1 MRLSVKFFCAAY
13 LIVLLASGICGIV
26 VIRSVTHALWEA
38 RVQQTETAAA
48 YAAENWTA
56 LADLSLGKLSETKR
70 TAMLRQIKAS
80 LDDSVSSVKAYSAE
94 ELSSEY
100 RILSHGEG
108 FFRYVHKEERL
119 FLEISCLLFN
129 GGDSYCLIL
138 SSDFTDLQT
147 QCRYFWNLYGIVV
160 FSVAAV
166 SGALLFLTAKKTTSP
181 LNTLNKLAGEISA
194 GNYGKKIRIKTS
206 DRELASLSES
216 FNTMSEAIRR
226 KIGELTEEKENR
238 DRFVGDFTH
247 EMKTPMTA
255 IIGYSQM
262 LSAYDLSPAEQKEA
276 SKAICREAKRLEKL
290 SLQLL
295 ELYVYRNDTIETEPI
310 ATDFLEEQLRTA
322 LIYSAKKYKMHLAV
336 SLERAIVI
344 ADGVLLLS
352 LLYNLADNGFK
363 ASRPGDTV
371 EITGQVYGETYLFSV
386 TDHGKGI
393 SPEHLKH
400 ITEPFYREDKARSRK
415 LGGAGLGLS
424 LAKEIAALH
433 GTRLQ
438 FQSRP
443 GEGTVVTFSLKMGG
457 ADDV

>member
-1 MRLSVKFFCAAY
+1 MRLSAKFFCTAY

-38 RVQQTETAAA
+38 RVMQTETAAA
-48 YAAENWTA
+48 YAAESWTA
-56 LADLSLGKLSETKR
+56 LADLSPGKLSETKR

-100 RILSHGEG
+100 RTLSHGEG

-147 QCRYFWNLYGIVV
+147 QCRFFWNLYGIVV

-206 DRELASLSES
+206 DREIASLSES

-262 LSAYDLSPAEQKEA
+262 LSSYDLSPAEQKEA

-295 ELYVYRNDTIETEPI
+295 ELYVYRNDTIETELI
-310 ATDFLEEQLRTA
+310 ETEALEEQLRTA
-322 LIYSAKKYKMHLAV
+322 LIYSAKKYKMYLTV
-336 SLERAIVI
+336 SLEPAAVT

-352 LLYNLADNGFK
+352 LLYNLTDNGFK

-371 EITGQVYGETYLFSV
+371 EIVGKAQGGTYLFSV

-424 LAKEIAALH
+424 LCKEIASLH
-433 GTRLQ
+433 GTVLR

-443 GEGTVVTFSLKMGG
+443 GEGTAVTFSLKMGG